1 MKLGLL
7 LLTAAFIFA
16 LGYRFFAKLLLIG
29 LYTPD
34 SDHISQYSPANLENG
49 PSYSISFAHFV
60 VTLMGAGVIPGAGLA
75 IIWGW
80 VPAYLWIVS
89 GTATIGGIYLMGS
102 LWLSQQQGL
111 PGLLD
116 NSRQLLNPAASQI
129 LRMLRALVLLGLAAV
144 LLWIA
149 AWLLGHYPT
158 ISWAV
163 IGQLLLALWL
173 QSYWRK
179 KGEQGPW
186 LTSLM
191 AFAALLALL
200 ALGHWLPL
208 TLSGNMDIAIA
219 DEKLLGLT
227 SMSSWGIA
235 ILVASLA
242 LSQNTYNGAIR
253 TRGWLSAMLTALF
266 LVILVAGLIISPPT
280 INAPEFHTGENL
292 PDRLPWLFVVL
303 SSGAFAGIFALFAQ
317 PLATAQLTHFD
328 DLRRWGFGAAIAVA
342 ILALAT
348 WVIFITNQ
356 SDTETWMA
364 WVNQG
369 QPWLPLNRIL
379 GQFIHHGATL
389 MAATGLSEA
398 ASRSLVALVLTGL
411 SLATLDTVILMIIR
425 ETRTLATVSVAARFT
440 INNWKLW
447 IVAALLILL
456 ALGIFTA
463 GPPSLNW
470 LLFGPASY
478 YLAACVFSLIC
489 LQIGQRMRIWPAM
502 AAAALVCWILGTW
515 VLALQAPVWWTFSP
529 WMLAPAALILL
540 LSTLF
545 ILVAG
550 GIIFEHLKSNKA

>member
-7 LLTAAFIFA
+7 LLTAVFIFA

-34 SDHISQYSPANLENG
+34 SDHISQYSPANSENG
-49 PSYSISFAHFV
+49 PSHSISFAHFV
-60 VTLMGAGVIPGAGLA
+60 ITLMGAGVIPGAGLA

-129 LRMLRALVLLGLAAV
+129 LRILRALVLLGLAAV
-144 LLWIA
+144 LLWIC

-163 IGQLLLALWL
+163 IGQLLIALWL

-179 KGEQGPW
+179 KGEQRPW
-186 LTSLM
+186 LTSGL
-191 AFAALLALL
+191 ALIGLLALL
-200 ALGHWLPL
+200 AVGHGAPL
-208 TLSGNMDIAIA
+208 TLSGNLGISIGDKPLMD
-219 DEKLLGLT
+219 LT
-227 SMSSWGIA
+227 AMTSWGIV
-235 ILVASLA
+235 ILISSLA
-242 LSQNTYNGAIR
+242 LSQSAYNGAIR
-253 TRGWLSAMLTALF
+253 TRGWLSAMLTSVF
-266 LVILVAGLIISPPT
+266 LVILIAGLIISPPA
-280 INAPEFHTGENL
+280 INAPEFHTGETL
-292 PDRLPWLFVVL
+292 PSRLPWLFVVL

-317 PLATAQLTHFD
+317 PLAAAQLTRFD

-342 ILALAT
+342 SLALVT

-356 SDTETWMA
+356 PDTETWKA

-389 MAATGLSEA
+389 IAATGLSEA
-398 ASRSLVALVLTGL
+398 GSRSLIALVLTGL
-411 SLATLDTVILMIIR
+411 SLATLDTVILMISR
-425 ETRTLATVSVAARFT
+425 ETRALASASLARWFSVNT
-440 INNWKLW
+440 WKLW
-447 IVAALLILL
+447 LITTLPIML
-456 ALGIFTA
+456 ALITFIA
-463 GPPSLNW
+463 GPLSLNW

-502 AAAALVCWILGTW
+502 AAISLICWILATW
-515 VLALQAPVWWTFSP
+515 TLVLQTPVWWTFSP
-529 WMLAPAALILL
+529 WMLVPAALLFL
-540 LSTLF
+540 FSSLF
-545 ILVAG
+545 ILIAAG
-550 GIIFEHLKSNKA
+550 RIVDHLKSNKA

>member
-34 SDHISQYSPANLENG
+34 SDHISQYSPANSGNG
-49 PSYSISFAHFV
+49 PAHSISFAHFV

-89 GTATIGGIYLMGS
+89 GTATLGGIYLMGS

-129 LRMLRALVLLGLAAV
+129 LRILRGLVLLGLAAV

-179 KGEQGPW
+179 KGEQAPW
-186 LTSLM
+186 LASIIVLGM
-191 AFAALLALL
+191 LLTLL
-200 ALGHWLPL
+200 ALGHWAPL
-208 TLSGNMDIAIA
+208 TLSGSMDIAIA
-219 DEKLLGLT
+219 DKKQLGLT
-227 SMSSWGIA
+227 AMTSWGLA
-235 ILVASLA
+235 ILITSLA

-253 TRGWLSAMLTALF
+253 TRGWLSAMLTSLF

-317 PLATAQLTHFD
+317 PLATAQLTRFD

-342 ILALAT
+342 ILALVT

-356 SDTETWMA
+356 PDTETWKA

-389 MAATGLSEA
+389 MAATGLSET
-398 ASRSLVALVLTGL
+398 ASRSLIALVLTGL
-411 SLATLDTVILMIIR
+411 SLATLDTVMLMIIR
-425 ETRTLATVSVAARFT
+425 ETRTLATTPLARWFSVST
-440 INNWKLW
+440 WKLW
-447 IVAALLILL
+447 LVAALLILL
-456 ALGIFTA
+456 ALGVFIA

-489 LQIGQRMRIWPAM
+489 LQIGQRMQIWPAM
-502 AAAALVCWILGTW
+502 AAVALLCWILGTW
-515 VLALQAPVWWTFSP
+515 VMILQAPVWWTFSP
-529 WMLAPAALILL
+529 LMLAPAALIFL

-545 ILVAG
+545 ILAAAG
-550 GIIFEHLKSNKA
+550 KIIDHLKSNRA